1 MQSLRFAHS
10 VLSPSFPSLPSYA
23 QGTLE
28 TERKFSA
35 GENKSSHRGHMNM
48 KKLDDE
54 TEEFQRKWTFFHLD
68 RFFLS
73 LISFLRSIVFWSIAF
88 VL

>member
-1 MQSLRFAHS
+1 M
-10 VLSPSFPSLPSYA
+10 SFI

-28 TERKFSA
+28 TERKFAA

-54 TEEFQRKWTFFHLD
+54 TEEFQRESGWLCLHQGN
-68 RFFLS
+68 RCRGILS
-73 LISFLRSIVFWSIAF
+73 GRGEVGTVVDAARSR
-88 VL
+88 

>member
-1 MQSLRFAHS
+1 MFSDGVYSFGIRALHTQSLPPGLHS
-10 VLSPSFPSLPSYA
+10 LSHA

-35 GENKSSHRGHMNM
+35 GENKSTHRGHMNM

-54 TEEFQRKWTFFHLD
+54 TEEFQRKWAFF
-68 RFFLS
+68 FVSIALS
-73 LISFLRSIVFWSIAF
+73 VLIAF
-88 VL
+88 VV